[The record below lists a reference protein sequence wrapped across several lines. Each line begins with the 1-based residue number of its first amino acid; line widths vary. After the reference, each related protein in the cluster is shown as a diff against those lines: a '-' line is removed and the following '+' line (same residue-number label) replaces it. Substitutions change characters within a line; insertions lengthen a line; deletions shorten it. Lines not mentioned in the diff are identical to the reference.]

1 MLIDNPRLSLVA
13 QIERVVPPRP
23 PDPGSRT
30 QLRSR
35 LFEIVYLWNPST
47 ATRIQKYEVHGY
59 EVLDICVTADNATF
73 SSVGGDKMAFL
84 WDVATAKTL
93 RRFEGH
99 NGRINSADFNADG
112 SVLVTGSYDTT
123 SRLWDT
129 KSQSRKPIQ
138 TLEDA
143 KDSISSVHV
152 VGHEI
157 VTGSVDGR
165 VRNYDLRMG
174 RCFVDIIGYPVTCTT
189 QSADGNAVLVSALDG
204 GIRLMDKV
212 NGQMLQSYRGHLNT
226 DFRVRSCFGAKDKYV
241 ITGSEDGFIWVYDL
255 LEGKVVEKMK
265 AHSGKA
271 ATSVAYNPAAKKQ
284 MLSGGVDGRFYFLNL
299 CDISGSKNHRNCCR
313 LE

>member
-1 MLIDNPRLSLVA
+1 
-13 QIERVVPPRP
+13 
-23 PDPGSRT
+23 
-30 QLRSR
+30 
-35 LFEIVYLWNPST
+35 
-47 ATRIQKYEVHGY
+47 
-59 EVLDICVTADNATF
+59 
-73 SSVGGDKMAFL
+73 MAFL

-138 TLEDA
+138 VLEDA

-152 VGHEI
+152 IGHEI

-174 RCFVDIIGYPVTCTT
+174 RCFVDVIGYPVTCIT
-189 QSADGNAVLVSALDG
+189 QSADGNTVLVSALDG
-204 GIRLMDKV
+204 VIRLMDKT

-226 DFRVRSCFGAKDKYV
+226 DFRVRSCFGAKEKYV

-284 MLSGGVDGRFYFLNL
+284 MLSGGVDGRFQPPKLN
-299 CDISGSKNHRNCCR
+299 DTSRSKNHRNRCR
-313 LE
+313 LERIIES